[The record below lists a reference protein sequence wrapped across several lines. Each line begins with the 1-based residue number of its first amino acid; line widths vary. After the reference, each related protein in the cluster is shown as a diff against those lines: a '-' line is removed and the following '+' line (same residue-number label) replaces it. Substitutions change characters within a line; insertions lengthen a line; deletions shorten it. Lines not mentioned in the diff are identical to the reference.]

1 MQCMKQTERQRAHRE
16 RERERGVGHII
27 GATSWA
33 DVGTQIHLLHMK
45 WDMIPLIRTH
55 KTVAHIFGATS
66 WAVVTQV
73 HLLHVRGMI
82 QRKERET
89 ERERE
94 RKRERE
100 RESKREKEKEEF
112 VTFLG
117 QLPGQMLPMIPVL
130 LDMICTPDVGS
141 RDTLV

>member
-1 MQCMKQTERQRAHRE
+1 MRETERQREH

-73 HLLHVRGMI
+73 HLLHVP
-82 QRKERET
+82 
-89 ERERE
+89 
-94 RKRERE
+94 
-100 RESKREKEKEEF
+100 F
-112 VTFLG
+112 
-117 QLPGQMLPMIPVL
+117 
-130 LDMICTPDVGS
+130 GS
-141 RDTLV
+141 VSFATVAHF